1 MSASMCAQNNIYA
14 KSIFVIG
21 EKCFNF
27 FYTKLHP
34 KMQIKVKTAETRHH
48 GLVHASIIAMRM

>member
-1 MSASMCAQNNIYA
+1 MSASMWAQNNIYA

-34 KMQIKVKTAETRHH
+34 KMQIKVKTARD
-48 GLVHASIIAMRM
+48 